1 MSVRSKRSKTKIL
14 AIMISI
20 IMMFC
25 NIACF
30 SSASSE
36 DSPDTN
42 RIPID
47 DYILVCMEH
56 EYSFPEKDYEPS
68 YFGEE
73 YVERVEPILVY
84 NEGRTANKDDFS
96 RCEILYLTE
105 FGKDHIDSFIELLNA
120 RPDILA
126 AERDY
131 NVLNA
136 FEEGIENNRL
146 MGDANHDGRVD
157 AVDGRLVLR
166 RAAKLETD
174 IALNEALCDVDY
186 DNDITAND
194 AQLILKIAAGLIDP
208 IR

>member
-1 MSVRSKRSKTKIL
+1 MYG
-14 AIMISI
+14 
-20 IMMFC
+20 
-25 NIACF
+25 
-30 SSASSE
+30 
-36 DSPDTN
+36 DDT

-56 EYSFPEKDYEPS
+56 EYSFPETDYEPS
-68 YFGEE
+68 YFGDE
-73 YVERVEPILVY
+73 YVEKVEAIFVY
-84 NEGRTANKDDFS
+84 NEGSLADKDNFC
-96 RCEILYLTE
+96 RVEQLYLTE
-105 FGKDHIDSFIELLNA
+105 FGKDHIDSFIEQLNA

-136 FEEGIENNRL
+136 FEEGIENNQL